1 MNGTDP
7 SAPAGRL
14 LARHFGGA
22 DGNVRLLAGLLLVG
36 TLVSQH
42 PLPSFSRLAR
52 FDVFSTL
59 FPNWRFFAPT
69 PAQHDLQF
77 YCRTL
82 NEAGETSDWTP
93 VEVIA
98 GRRAHQIVWFPSR
111 RAEKAVFDLGT
122 EVMRHLD
129 KGFTTARGMPGYRIL
144 SAWFRAGIER
154 SGATGIKGFQFTLA
168 RNAGY
173 DDSEEPEIIFVSPY
187 TPMNTPAHHAP
198 AHGTTAHGT
207 TAHHTPATTPS
218 APAGEGEQA

>member
-1 MNGTDP
+1 MTGIVST
-7 SAPAGRL
+7 APARRL
-14 LARHFGGA
+14 LTRHFGGT

-36 TLVSQH
+36 TLCTQH
-42 PLPSFSRLAR
+42 PLPPFSRLAR
-52 FDVFSTL
+52 FDVFSNL

-82 NEAGETSDWTP
+82 DEAGETSDWAP

-98 GRRAHQIVWFPSR
+98 GRKAHQIVWFPAR
-111 RAEKAVFDLGT
+111 RTEKAVFDLGT

-129 KGFTTARGMPGYRIL
+129 KGFTTARALPGYRIL
-144 SAWFRAGIER
+144 AAWFRDGIER

-187 TPMNTPAHHAP
+187 TPMR
-198 AHGTTAHGT
+198 
-207 TAHHTPATTPS
+207 TPS
-218 APAGEGEQA
+218 AAAAESEQA

>member
-1 MNGTDP
+1 MTGIVST
-7 SAPAGRL
+7 APARRL
-14 LARHFGGA
+14 LTRHFGGT

-36 TLVSQH
+36 TLCTQH
-42 PLPSFSRLAR
+42 PLPPFSRLAR
-52 FDVFSTL
+52 LDVFSNL

-82 NEAGETSDWTP
+82 DEAGETSDWAP

-98 GRRAHQIVWFPSR
+98 GRRAHQIVWFPTR
-111 RAEKAVFDLGT
+111 RSEKAVFDLGT

-129 KGFTTARGMPGYRIL
+129 KGFTTARALPGYRIL
-144 SAWFRAGIER
+144 SAYFRDGIER

-173 DDSEEPEIIFVSPY
+173 DESEEPEIIFVSPY
-187 TPMNTPAHHAP
+187 TPMR
-198 AHGTTAHGT
+198 
-207 TAHHTPATTPS
+207 TPS
-218 APAGEGEQA
+218 AAAAESEQA

>member
-1 MNGTDP
+1 MTTT
-7 SAPAGRL
+7 ARLTKPAREL
-14 LARHFGGA
+14 LARHFGGP
-22 DGNVRLLAGLLLVG
+22 DGAYRLVAGLALLG
-36 TLVSQH
+36 TVCAQH
-42 PLPSFSRLAR
+42 PQPSFSRVVKL
-52 FDVFSTL
+52 DVFSTL

-82 NEAGETSDWTP
+82 NEAGETSEWEP

-98 GRRAHQIVWFPSR
+98 GRRAHQIVWFPGR

-129 KGFTTARGMPGYRIL
+129 KGFQVARGLPGYRML
-144 SAWFRAGIER
+144 TAWFRAEIER
-154 SGATGIKGFQFTLA
+154 TGATDVKGFQFTLV

-187 TPMNTPAHHAP
+187 TPMRTPAPP
-198 AHGTTAHGT
+198 A
-207 TAHHTPATTPS
+207 ATES
-218 APAGEGEQA
+218 APVAESEHA

>member
-1 MNGTDP
+1 MTGIVST
-7 SAPAGRL
+7 APARRL
-14 LARHFGGA
+14 LTRHFGGT

-36 TLVSQH
+36 TLCTQH
-42 PLPSFSRLAR
+42 PLPPFSRLAR
-52 FDVFSTL
+52 LDVFSNL

-82 NEAGETSDWTP
+82 DEAGQTSDWAP

-98 GRRAHQIVWFPSR
+98 GRRAHQIVWFPAR
-111 RAEKAVFDLGT
+111 RTEKAVFDLGT

-129 KGFTTARGMPGYRIL
+129 KGFTTARALPGYRIL
-144 SAWFRAGIER
+144 AAWFRDGIER

-187 TPMNTPAHHAP
+187 TPMR
-198 AHGTTAHGT
+198 
-207 TAHHTPATTPS
+207 TPS
-218 APAGEGEQA
+218 AAAAESEQA

>member
-1 MNGTDP
+1 MSTTVI
-7 SAPAGRL
+7 SRPARQL
-14 LARHFGGA
+14 LARHFGGT
-22 DGNVRLLAGLLLVG
+22 DGTFRLLAGLALVG
-36 TLVSQH
+36 TVCTQH
-42 PLPSFSRLAR
+42 PLPTFSRVVKL
-52 FDVFSTL
+52 DVFSTL

-82 NEAGETSDWTP
+82 NEAGETSDWSP

-98 GRRAHQIVWFPSR
+98 GRRAHQIVWFPER

-129 KGFTTARGMPGYRIL
+129 KGFQTARGLPGYRML
-144 SAWFRAGIER
+144 TAYFRAGIER
-154 SGATGIKGFQFTLA
+154 SGAPGVKGFQFTLV

-187 TPMNTPAHHAP
+187 TPMR
-198 AHGTTAHGT
+198 TT
-207 TAHHTPATTPS
+207 S
-218 APAGEGEQA
+218 APAAESEHA